1 MSGRL
6 ADRVETRHKLLGPQL
21 YIKELDIYD
30 FRCFKKAVLEL
41 QYPGRKAQPVSEIP
55 NINLLLGNNGGG
67 KSSILRALAI
77 AALAPILKDSGFVA
91 YHLVR
96 RPSAKVALLKAKVLL
111 DQREQHTGRFRG
123 DMVLYPQPSLELGI
137 GVVES

>member
-41 QYPGRKAQPVSEIP
+41 QYPAQPVSEIP
-55 NINLLLGNNGGG
+55 NLN
-67 KSSILRALAI
+67 
-77 AALAPILKDSGFVA
+77 
-91 YHLVR
+91 H
-96 RPSAKVALLKAKVLL
+96 
-111 DQREQHTGRFRG
+111 
-123 DMVLYPQPSLELGI
+123 
-137 GVVES
+137 